1 MHQTLKLIRLIV
13 PLVVCFALAPL
24 AQAVGPDTD
33 GTIPGANNGEGIGVL
48 VSRTTGIWNTGTGF
62 EALNNLTSGNQNTAT
77 GLRALFNDTN
87 GGFNTATGVF
97 SLYSNTSGFFNNAT
111 GAYSL
116 ANNTEGD
123 NNTANGYSALYFNT
137 EGLNNT
143 ATGFAALYRNTT
155 GNGNTANGFQALY
168 GNTTG
173 LGNTANG
180 FEALYSNTIG
190 GSNTATGVF
199 ALAGNISGN
208 RNTTLG
214 AFAGSGVTTASNV
227 VCVGADATGE
237 NFSNRAYIPNIGVFA
252 QAPAA
257 GIEFVTV
264 RLSDGKLGHNAS
276 SRRYKEDI
284 KPMGDASEVLYKLK
298 PVTFKFKEQDVDPKK
313 GIQPQN
319 LDYGLIAE
327 DVAEI
332 DPKLAIRDGKG
343 QIESVRYIA
352 IYNMMLNEFIKEHRV
367 QHKTEATGGD
377 A

>member
-1 MHQTLKLIRLIV
+1 MLLALIRS
-13 PLVVCFALAPL
+13 P
-24 AQAVGPDTD
+24 
-33 GTIPGANNGEGIGVL
+33 
-48 VSRTTGIWNTGTGF
+48 TTPK
-62 EALNNLTSGNQNTAT
+62 AT
-77 GLRALFNDTN
+77 TTPPTVTLRSISTPRA
-87 GGFNTATGVF
+87 
-97 SLYSNTSGFFNNAT
+97 
-111 GAYSL
+111 
-116 ANNTEGD
+116 
-123 NNTANGYSALYFNT
+123 
-137 EGLNNT
+137 LNNT

-190 GSNTATGVF
+190 GSNTATGILC
-199 ALAGNISGN
+199 ARWQHQRQSITRPWARCAGQRRHDRQI
-208 RNTTLG
+208 TLFVS
-214 AFAGSGVTTASNV
+214 AQTPPVRTS
-227 VCVGADATGE
+227 ATGPI
-237 NFSNRAYIPNIGVFA
+237 FLTSVVFA

-332 DPKLAIRDGKG
+332 DPELAIRDGKG
-343 QIESVRYIA
+343 QIESLRYIA
-352 IYNMMLNEFIKEHRV
+352 IYNMMLNEFIKERRKV
-367 QHKTEATGGD
+367 EQQDRKLEQQEATID
-377 A
+377 PAAKTN